1 MFRRNGRVLT
11 NKERRDSLKI
21 GPIKA
26 AFPTMDDTPE
36 QLSESAI
43 DRINSMDT
51 ARMTLRWALERLQN
65 LEKSNRELDAR
76 ARAAEA
82 ARGSAERALKHLE
95 AGTQA
100 SAEGEL
106 ERRDYYKRMEQLLS
120 DYCAGRFDVAALIQR
135 EQEVAALK
143 ERLAKEQK
151 SLEGEYAA
159 KRAHLEEEFRK
170 ARREADVRSFIE
182 TDGRERA
189 FEERRR
195 QWERDIAARE
205 VMVRSAETHLESR
218 ERTVE
223 ERQARL
229 EEDYRERKTRLEEEY
244 RRLREKL
251 SEEHRLKALAA
262 EEERASRD
270 GQKERIWE
278 SERRALVEKS
288 ESWQERARQY
298 LAKVM
303 DLEEEVLRA
312 QAETL
317 SRVESLEASF
327 RKGRRRLGLRQDLWE
342 KELAHREETLEKERS
357 QAMEAIRRW
366 RAELEESLQNR
377 ARDMEREEGERRGSW
392 ARTEEEL
399 RRRDS
404 AWRTE
409 RIRLERELSEKRERL
424 EEMRAALVRTIQ
436 RYRPGTAPG
445 GSPGPENTQEQG

>member
-1 MFRRNGRVLT
+1 
-11 NKERRDSLKI
+11 
-21 GPIKA
+21 
-26 AFPTMDDTPE
+26 MDEAPE
-36 QLSESAI
+36 QLSDSAI

-82 ARGSAERALKHLE
+82 ARDSAQRALKHLE
-95 AGTQA
+95 ASSQA

-120 DYCAGRFDVAALIQR
+120 DYCAGRFDIGTLIQR

-143 ERLAKEQK
+143 ERLAREQK
-151 SLEGEYAA
+151 ALESEYAA
-159 KRAHLEEEFRK
+159 KRALLEEEFRK
-170 ARREADVRSFIE
+170 ARREADVRAFLE

-205 VMVRSAETHLESR
+205 VLVRSAETHLESR
-218 ERTVE
+218 ERTLE

-244 RRLREKL
+244 RRLRERL
-251 SEEHRLKALAA
+251 AEDHRLKALAA
-262 EEERASRD
+262 EEERASRES
-270 GQKERIWE
+270 QKERIWD
-278 SERRALVEKS
+278 SERRALVEKA
-288 ESWQERARQY
+288 ESWQERARQH

-303 DLEEEVLRA
+303 DLEEEVLRS

-317 SRVESLEASF
+317 SRVEALEAAF
-327 RKGRRRLGLRQDLWE
+327 RKGRRRLGLRQALWE
-342 KELAHREETLEKERS
+342 RELAHREETLEKERE

-366 RAELEESLQNR
+366 RAELEASLQNR
-377 ARDMEREEGERRGSW
+377 AQDMEREEASRREQWS
-392 ARTEEEL
+392 RTEEEL

-409 RIRLERELSEKRERL
+409 RIHLERELSEKRERL

-436 RYRPGTAPG
+436 RYRQSRAGEP
-445 GSPGPENTQEQG
+445 PGPGNAQEQGQGGLHG